1 MNFKASLQINGY
13 RLFSGGRKQF
23 WPAAADIKSR
33 RREKK
38 EREPPHK
45 NSCCRLLGGYAPSLL
60 FLLHRLPNF
69 FREWIRDSQKLHYVF
84 LEVIGIDFTKCIL
97 AVKSFMS
104 GRFQISFQLF
114 IFFMSTQ

>member
-1 MNFKASLQINGY
+1 MGIDYLQRRKKAVLACC
-13 RLFSGGRKQF
+13 SGHQES
-23 WPAAADIKSR
+23 P
-33 RREKK
+33 RERK

-45 NSCCRLLGGYAPSLL
+45 HSCCRLLGGYAPSLL

-69 FREWIRDSQKLHYVF
+69 FREWIRDSQKLHYFF

-104 GRFQISFQLF
+104 GRFKLVFNYLLLAVHDQYS
-114 IFFMSTQ
+114 